1 MENRI
6 PSSRENRNPSGQK
19 NKSPLDYGIS
29 TPKIQRTKKMVN
41 KTMYQKIQK
50 CKRKGWLKSR
60 ISKELG
66 LDPTTIAKYYNMG
79 EGEYRKYVNSL
90 MYRGKVFDR
99 YKDKIIEVYKE
110 NDYRVLSVSAIYDY
124 LEEQVGQLP
133 AGERSLRN
141 YIKYLEETDQLEF
154 KEGIRVYG
162 KVAELPMGK
171 QLQVDFGEYIT
182 KSGLKLYIFAAIL
195 SASRYRYVSFQDRP
209 FTTLD
214 VIKHLLDCFEYI
226 GGVPEELVIDQDKV
240 MVVSENHGDIIYT
253 KDFAYFVQEK
263 GLRMWVC
270 RKADFESKGR
280 VENLVKYVK
289 YNFLSVRDFK
299 VLKEAQESLQ
309 GWLIRRANG
318 KIFQAMKR
326 IPLEMIEE
334 ERLYLRSLRN
344 SIYGKS
350 SICEREERTAEGN
363 ALISVS
369 ASWYSVPERYR
380 NKVVEI
386 YKTDSKVFIFDRRNG
401 KQIAEHKL
409 SLIPGRRVINK
420 EHYRKNGKSTK
431 EMKEEVLNRFQLE
444 RWPIF
449 VQANFKHYSRYVRD
463 QCLEAQRRFGDDID
477 FKCLDQG
484 TYTMANLDDTYK
496 YYKGIGDGKGK
507 DILGEIGGQLK
518 AVSRYRS
525 DIQVS
530 KRDLG
535 VYKSI
540 VNVITGVL
548 R

>member
-1 MENRI
+1 
-6 PSSRENRNPSGQK
+6 
-19 NKSPLDYGIS
+19 
-29 TPKIQRTKKMVN
+29 MVT

-66 LDPTTIAKYYNMG
+66 VDPATVAKYYNMG
-79 EGEYRKYVNSL
+79 EEEYRKYVNSL

-99 YKDKIIEVYKE
+99 YKEQIIEVYSR
-110 NDYRVLSVSAIYDY
+110 NDYRRLPVSAVYDY
-124 LEEQVGQLP
+124 LEERAGGLP
-133 AGERSLRN
+133 AGEKSLRN
-141 YIKYLEETDQLEF
+141 YIRYLEETDQLEVR
-154 KEGIRVYG
+154 EGVRVYG
-162 KVAELPMGK
+162 KVTELPLGK
-171 QLQVDFGEYIT
+171 QLQVDFGEYT
-182 KSGLKLYIFAAIL
+182 TRSGLKLYIFAAIL
-195 SASRYRYVSFQDRP
+195 SGSRFRYVSFQDRP

-226 GGVPEELVIDQDKV
+226 GGIPEELVIDQDKV

-253 KDFAYFVQEK
+253 RDFLYFVQEM

-270 RKADFESKGR
+270 RKADPESKGR

-289 YNFLSVRDFK
+289 YNFLSTRDFK
-299 VLKEAQESLQ
+299 TLREAQESLQ
-309 GWLIRRANG
+309 RWLTRRANG
-318 KIFQAMKR
+318 KISQATKR

-334 ERLYLRSLRN
+334 ERLHLRPLRN
-344 SIYGKS
+344 SIYGRC
-350 SICEREERTAEGN
+350 SICGREERTVDAN

-380 NKVVEI
+380 NRVVEI
-386 YKTDSKVFIFDRRNG
+386 YKTNSKVFVFDRRSG
-401 KQIAEHKL
+401 KQVAEHKL

-420 EHYRKNGKSTK
+420 EHYRKNGRSTR
-431 EMKEEVLNRFQLE
+431 EMKEEVINRFELE
-444 RWPIF
+444 RWPVF
-449 VQANFKHYSRYVRD
+449 VRANFKHYSRYVRD
-463 QCLEAQRRFGDDID
+463 QCLEAQRRFRADID
-477 FKCLDQG
+477 LECLDQALEFCLEQG

-496 YYKGIGDGKGK
+496 YYKGLGERNGE